1 MIICCLT
8 SISTLI
14 VQGDVGTQILYL
26 IVSLIDL
33 LLDLS
38 HILLL
43 LLLLLLLILTL
54 VVLLDLVLLVD
65 ELLLLHLL
73 YLALQSFLHL
83 KA

>member
-26 IVSLIDL
+26 IVGLIDL

-38 HILLL
+38 HILL